1 MLGVLWKCT
10 DSAVGCYSGSPH
22 IPPASC
28 PWEVPL
34 SWAELGPSWAK
45 EGDNLNQ
52 LATKGAWLAQPESSP
67 LHLEDASGVAGQTW
81 GTGVEMCPG
90 VLDP

>member
-1 MLGVLWKCT
+1 M
-10 DSAVGCYSGSPH
+10 H
-22 IPPASC
+22 H
-28 PWEVPL
+28 VPCSLAPNEQSFGPLL

-67 LHLEDASGVAGQTW
+67 LHLEDASGVVGQTW

-90 VLDP
+90 VLGP